1 MKRNKK
7 RYLTGVLLL
16 ILATFIYI
24 EAQPY
29 EVFSSSDLTE
39 TRLYVIM
46 NTLLPAEEASF
57 AKNVISD
64 YQKINGPRGKASYEL
79 RLYRTEV
86 HYKLHIEY
94 TVIVCDADGQVL

>member
-16 ILATFIYI
+16 ILATFIYR

-29 EVFSSSDLTE
+29 EVVSSSVFSSSDLTE

-46 NTLLPAEEASF
+46 NTGRGSVICEERHLGLP
-57 AKNVISD
+57 KNKWPPWKS
-64 YQKINGPRGKASYEL
+64 QL
-79 RLYRTEV
+79 
-86 HYKLHIEY
+86 
-94 TVIVCDADGQVL
+94 

>member
-29 EVFSSSDLTE
+29 EVVSSSVFSSSDLTE
-39 TRLYVIM
+39 T
-46 NTLLPAEEASF
+46 PA
-57 AKNVISD
+57 
-64 YQKINGPRGKASYEL
+64 
-79 RLYRTEV
+79 
-86 HYKLHIEY
+86 
-94 TVIVCDADGQVL
+94 VCDHEYAAFGRGSVICEERHLGLQKNKWPPWKSQL

>member
-16 ILATFIYI
+16 ILATFIYR

-29 EVFSSSDLTE
+29 EVVSSSVFSSSDLTE

-57 AKNVISD
+57 AKNVIYGLPKNKWPPWKS
-64 YQKINGPRGKASYEL
+64 QL
-79 RLYRTEV
+79 
-86 HYKLHIEY
+86 
-94 TVIVCDADGQVL
+94 